1 MISGNSL
8 FFIVPNFYG
17 LEKYFFLCIEFFI
30 RNVPYGN
37 GSQLSHKMIA
47 IFPRIPV
54 YLWYHVISSAHREV
68 IMKTDVKYCR
78 KCGTENSSSAK
89 FCRSCGV
96 PFSDTAVADQKEQNI
111 SPVKIKT
118 APHSASTAQKK
129 RGGRLIAI
137 VTAFAV
143 FLGMVFGYPGFLRRK
158 PGTEE
163 PSVHPAA
170 ESSGTEDLLDAKYQ
184 AVKAAEGILTTE
196 NRTLRE
202 GGIAVT
208 VENGFLGEAAEREL
222 TVNRLTGDLS
232 YSFDG
237 EEEIPLT
244 VYEVNIDGIQS
255 GSMITIEL
263 PMDKEVAPLYGAGYI
278 DEKTGEV
285 KPALN
290 TYDPAS
296 GILTIHTTHLTKFCG
311 IPVKNEKTRNAVLAY
326 VSGWDLMDEENLA
339 AIDNQSLLSAMEE
352 SLANGGESLSVGI
365 SVMDQLGYW
374 QGGLS
379 AVNSMA
385 GVPDTSF
392 VMQGT
397 AAANGFSAGID
408 GMGTQIF
415 MSGNKGTIGTVMN
428 TNFGKAGTMSLSSEF
443 GWSPQRVVKYDDKL
457 KAVYPS
463 GTISSIGKFLNAAGN
478 AMSLLRLSQNI
489 AKDGLQS
496 ASAAS
501 EATKWAASAAMDL
514 YLKYGTYTAG
524 LGVYMTGVGLFAIT
538 LDYMYTTA
546 LEGRKEAYIHAYQ
559 KYYSGPGHWT
569 DDDFIA
575 AFRKAAENGGT
586 KDDIMQVVDDYVNR
600 FWNEADNGS
609 ADYLASILTEDDRH
623 AWGIEAQAG
632 LTEEI
637 KKEISDNYKA
647 RLIKNR
653 LPGIFSQIEY
663 QKQMELVEK
672 YEEAINEARKRWNR
686 VVKLSITSSDMPD
699 NKEDSSAYEGC
710 IVRFKGLEGKVSDPE
725 SWQTVLNREGSGEIR
740 FTLLAH
746 MLANAG
752 NEIEIVR
759 IENGKEKVLLTDTF
773 GFKDDLERAYGAGLY
788 AQYRI
793 EGIPEEKS
801 YPVTEVFDHEIMI
814 PTEDIATAQDAEIS
828 YCKAKYLYF
837 NDISYADFV
846 KFCEAF
852 EKMPGYEPVVSA
864 KDLPKDPDSGS
875 YQPYIIGGIGPDL
888 PTVGA
893 YYDTTW
899 GYSMYIVIR
908 SNISS
913 LDLDYWKDQDMSNII
928 PEGDNE

>member
-1 MISGNSL
+1 MAYGRQNGNTVTSGGK
-8 FFIVPNFYG
+8 F
-17 LEKYFFLCIEFFI
+17 
-30 RNVPYGN
+30 
-37 GSQLSHKMIA
+37 
-47 IFPRIPV
+47 
-54 YLWYHVISSAHREV
+54 
-68 IMKTDVKYCR
+68 CR
-78 KCGTENSSSAK
+78 KCGTENASSAK

-96 PFSDTAVADQKEQNI
+96 PFSDTSVTDQKEQ
-111 SPVKIKT
+111 SVSTKKKKAVPRSA
-118 APHSASTAQKK
+118 APAQKK
-129 RGGRLIAI
+129 RGGRFIAVI
-137 VTAFAV
+137 TAIAV
-143 FLGMVFGYPGFLRRK
+143 FLVTAFGYPGFLRRK
-158 PGTEE
+158 PETED
-163 PSVHPAA
+163 PSVYQAA
-170 ESSGTEDLLDAKYQ
+170 ESSGETGLPGAKYK

-202 GGIAVT
+202 DGISVT
-208 VENGFLGEAAEREL
+208 VENGFMGDAAEREL
-222 TVNRLTGDLS
+222 TVNRLDGDFS

-244 VYEVNIDGIQS
+244 VYEVNIDGIQN

-263 PMDKEVAPLYGAGYI
+263 PMDKEAAPLYGAGYI

-339 AIDNQSLLSAMEE
+339 AIDNQSLLSALEE

-408 GMGTQIF
+408 GAGTQIF

-428 TNFGKAGTMSLSSEF
+428 SNFGKAGTMSLSSEF

-457 KAVYPS
+457 KSVYPS
-463 GTISSIGKFLNAAGN
+463 GTISTIGKYLNAAGN
-478 AMSLLRLSQNI
+478 AMSLLKLTQNI

-496 ASAAS
+496 ASASS
-501 EATKWAASAAMDL
+501 EATKWAANVAMDL

-524 LGVYMTGVGLFAIT
+524 LGVYMTGIGLFAIA
-538 LDYMYTTA
+538 LDHMYATA
-546 LEGRKEAYIHAYQ
+546 LTGRKEAYIHAYQ

-575 AFRKAAENGGT
+575 AFRKAAANGGT

-600 FWNEADNGS
+600 FWNEADSGS
-609 ADYLASILTEDDRH
+609 ADYLSSILTEDDRH

-653 LPGIFSQIEY
+653 LPGIFYQIEY

-672 YEEAINEARKRWNR
+672 YEENINEARKKWNQ
-686 VVKLSITSSDMPD
+686 VVKLTVTSADAPD
-699 NKEDSSAYEGC
+699 SKKESSAYEGC
-710 IVRFKGLEGKVSDPE
+710 IVRFKDLGDKVSDPA

-773 GFKDDLERAYGAGLY
+773 EFKDDLERAYGAGLY
-788 AQYRI
+788 AAYRI
-793 EGIPEEKS
+793 EGIPEEKA
-801 YPVTEVFDHEIMI
+801 YPVTEVFGHEIMI
-814 PTEDIATAQDAEIS
+814 PTENIATAQDAEIS

-837 NDISYADFV
+837 NDISYAEFAE
-846 KFCEAF
+846 FCEAF

-864 KDLPKDPDSGS
+864 KDLPSDPDSGS
-875 YQPYIIGGIGPDL
+875 FQPFIIGSIGTDL
-888 PTVGA
+888 PDVGA

-908 SNISS
+908 SNIST
-913 LDLDYWKDQDMSNII
+913 LDLDFWEGQDMSNII